1 MIRKAI
7 FAKFLLRDSSR
18 FAVFQ
23 VLLIGLR
30 KIVVAVVV
38 GDEEIVVR
46 VRRVQRGVYRFNS
59 GVRYRTCREPLA
71 VVGIVEL
78 IVLACLILAY
88 IWLDAAL

>member
-7 FAKFLLRDSSR
+7 FAKFLLRDPR
-18 FAVFQ
+18 CFAVFQ
-23 VLLIGLR
+23 MLLIGLC

-71 VVGIVEL
+71 VVGVVKL
-78 IVLACLILAY
+78 IILVRLILAY
-88 IWLDAAL
+88 IRLDAAL